1 MSLQFW
7 FGLFEGLCA
16 IVAGGCI
23 AHDLMTPYGHE
34 SIDPKDQAR
43 YLMVMGRVR
52 R

>member
-1 MSLQFW
+1 MTLQFW

-16 IVAGGCI
+16 IVAGGVI
-23 AHDLMTPYGHE
+23 SHELRTPLGKQ
-34 SIDPKDQAR
+34 SIDHKDQAR